1 MLLQSYDST
10 STSDWKEKKY
20 PLAIFFETNT
30 YFGYAKTVL
39 FQWILLQMN
48 IQHIYG
54 KVNYWELLVATKF
67 HFSWD
72 FLYYEIPCNA
82 ILKTRCSW
90 NMYRITQR
98 PAYIKNDFQSFRNV
112 AGGQNG
118 INALI
123 FINAIRW
130 NTDFYGLWRFV
141 RWMFYSAPRK
151 VIFLV
156 YYKTVWS
163 DKEHFSVWRPGRW
176 LHVRIFGKWQT
187 ELTEETEFQIFSPSK
202 GFVSYEHCSLLCQT
216 SFNIM

>member
-20 PLAIFFETNT
+20 PLAIFFET
-30 YFGYAKTVL
+30 AKTVL

-118 INALI
+118 LKCSYIYKCNTMKHRFLWPV
-123 FINAIRW
+123 AICQVNVLFR
-130 NTDFYGLWRFV
+130 
-141 RWMFYSAPRK
+141 APKGDIPGILQDRVIWQRTFFCVMTWK
-151 VIFLV
+151 V
-156 YYKTVWS
+156 TT
-163 DKEHFSVWRPGRW
+163 R
-176 LHVRIFGKWQT
+176 
-187 ELTEETEFQIFSPSK
+187 
-202 GFVSYEHCSLLCQT
+202 
-216 SFNIM
+216 